1 MTTQASDEMGRR
13 SFLKAVALTAVAA
26 TTVGGG
32 AGYLANKVRE
42 APIATSG
49 ITPQAM
55 PRSVTIAETAA
66 TANQEVADLLAQLAS
81 AQAENMRLRA
91 DLDAAERRLAA
102 SETTSDGVD
111 ETNKTL
117 RAELASATQEVSIL
131 SGLVALYEQ
140 LDDGVLIETVEGTL
154 SNFGQRLGGLLD
166 ELPTVEEGL
175 AIGSSALDS
184 FEERL
189 PALSDGRRWLE
200 SHLARLNSFFESA
213 EQVLESAAESAGTF
227 LQMLESWFQ
236 GLRKWLPFGVGD
248 RATQVMSTLT
258 RLLDETPHTIHGLR
272 RNVADP
278 LDSWVGK
285 GDEDIPLH
293 TELLRPLREMTLQR
307 AGSVVEHARST
318 GSAFE
323 TEVKSPLQETV
334 ALRRQLRQQIAIYRE
349 QNGL

>member
-1 MTTQASDEMGRR
+1 MTTHANDEMGRR

-42 APIATSG
+42 DPITTASV
-49 ITPQAM
+49 TPQTL

-66 TANQEVADLLAQLAS
+66 TANQEVANLLAQLAS
-81 AQAENMRLRA
+81 AQAENVRLRA
-91 DLDAAERRLAA
+91 DLDATQRRLTALEA
-102 SETTSDGVD
+102 TSDNVD
-111 ETNKTL
+111 ETNEAL
-117 RAELASATQEVSIL
+117 RTELASATQDVSVL

-154 SNFGQRLGGLLD
+154 ASFGQRLGSLLD
-166 ELPTVEEGL
+166 DLPNVEEGL
-175 AIGSSALDS
+175 AIGSRALDS

-189 PALSDGRRWLE
+189 PALSEGRRWLE
-200 SHLARLNSFFESA
+200 SHLARLNAFFASA
-213 EQVLESAAESAGTF
+213 EEVLESVAESAGTF

-248 RATQVMSTLT
+248 RAAEVMSTLAT
-258 RLLDETPHTIHGLR
+258 LLDETPNTIHGLR

-278 LDSWVGK
+278 LDRWVGK
-285 GDEDIPLH
+285 DDEDAPLR
-293 TELLRPLREMTLQR
+293 TELLRPLRETTLQR
-307 AGSVVEHARST
+307 AGSVLEHTRFT
-318 GSAFE
+318 GNAFE
-323 TEVKSPLQETV
+323 TEVKTPLQETV
-334 ALRRQLRQQIAIYRE
+334 ARRRQLRQQIATYRE